1 MQSCILKNLT
11 AINTY
16 KTNSI
21 KYHINSHRWI
31 FPLFRRL
38 RFPATDGIL
47 QVSIFWK
54 STECLDQTQVK
65 KHKQAIVYENRCIYQ
80 IMWLNINQLINQ
92 HCSTLPNEMM
102 TQEVQAL
109 GCWWKQFTL
118 YMSWLLFWI
127 RSGHSLWQKFCFFMK
142 LTHTQVWWKRMYEA
156 RIKTVFLLFK
166 S

>member
-1 MQSCILKNLT
+1 MQSCILKKL
-11 AINTY
+11 
-16 KTNSI
+16 NSN
-21 KYHINSHRWI
+21 KYIQNKLNKISHINSHWWI

-65 KHKQAIVYENRCIYQ
+65 KQKQAIVYVNRCIYQ
-80 IMWLNINQLINQ
+80 IMWSNINQLINQ

-109 GCWWKQFTL
+109 G
-118 YMSWLLFWI
+118 LLMEAIYSIYVLIIVLNPI
-127 RSGHSLWQKFCFFMK
+127 R
-142 LTHTQVWWKRMYEA
+142 T
-156 RIKTVFLLFK
+156 
-166 S
+166 